1 MVTNTHGD
9 THISKWTY
17 GHVHTHMDLLRTP
30 YYNQYKKC
38 RTFLIDVR
46 KIEEIILMDCK
57 SDQSTSWWL
66 WVLLLLSMSCL
77 SHKWS
82 TVQIAGRT
90 PAICTV
96 DHLPGLVMG
105 SRVLTTQHF
114 ACEEW
119 CLTLP
124 PCHRHVTNVFVS
136 VVSISYVAA
145 LIPAPHHSLKTHPSL
160 PSPISSKTTKAW
172 VSLKTIH
179 PRDISSNPEISG
191 TAGEST

>member
-1 MVTNTHGD
+1 
-9 THISKWTY
+9 
-17 GHVHTHMDLLRTP
+17 
-30 YYNQYKKC
+30 
-38 RTFLIDVR
+38 
-46 KIEEIILMDCK
+46 
-57 SDQSTSWWL
+57 
-66 WVLLLLSMSCL
+66 MSCL

-96 DHLPGLVMG
+96 NHLPGLVMG

-114 ACEEW
+114 ACEEC
-119 CLTLP
+119 CLTPP

-136 VVSISYVAA
+136 VVSISYVSA
-145 LIPAPHHSLKTHPSL
+145 LIPAPRHSLKTDPSL
-160 PSPISSKTTKAW
+160 PSPISSKTTKSR

-191 TAGEST
+191 TAGESTQYPYSPLQALALIWQFISWLLIYVTISCLPLPWWPHSFTKMPFKFSKLSNPCNSGTLAAFASYILPWTS